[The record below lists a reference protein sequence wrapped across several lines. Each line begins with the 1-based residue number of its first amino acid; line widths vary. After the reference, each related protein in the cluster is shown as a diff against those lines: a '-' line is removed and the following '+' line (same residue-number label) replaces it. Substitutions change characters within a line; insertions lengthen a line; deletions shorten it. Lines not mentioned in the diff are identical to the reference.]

1 MIKYEFDKNRKE
13 YQYALK
19 IVNGTYKACNL
30 EKLACQRF
38 IDDLEKQNDP
48 SFMYCYDTTRA
59 DRFFDFM
66 GKCADVDAPPGTML
80 KLAEF
85 QYFDYGNIY
94 GWVRKD
100 TGVRR
105 FTEALIFQSRG
116 QGKST
121 MSAGQSLYGLTADA
135 LYPPYHPEKRI
146 YELNPYI
153 VTLAVDKAQTKQ
165 VRGTAM
171 QMALHSP
178 EILEQVD
185 VKTTYIKGKRRG
197 GDITAVSKETGNL
210 DGAKLNLVICDEW
223 AAQKEDTRV
232 NVLRGS
238 FGKRQQCLLMKIT
251 TASDDAMLK
260 PAKYDY
266 DRCCEILRGH
276 IVDDN
281 YFIVIRQLDECDD
294 PADFSLYEKAAP
306 MLREKTDYARRLLNA
321 IKQEYSKAF
330 EGGTS
335 SQRTEY
341 LIKRTNRW
349 QVVSEEKF
357 LKQEAL
363 DILKESMVP
372 AEEFMSMI
380 QGQACVN
387 GIDASKVIDLTAQA
401 YIFNLPEGKTG
412 IFVHGF
418 MPEESLYRHKKSD
431 RIPYDTY
438 AQQGYMTL
446 IDGSYIDNNDMKE
459 FMCKFERDN
468 DLDIK
473 AVCADR
479 AYCYQY
485 LIDLEA
491 GRTPNGKSYEVIEVP
506 QTTTYLNEPCLD
518 FEKLLMARKLVVCEN
533 PIFLQ
538 HCANAYVESDK
549 GGRIKIAKKN
559 PNSPYRID
567 LLAAVIN
574 AFRKKDLLAD
584 QSIINAIANGTFS
597 FFD

>member
-1 MIKYEFDKNRKE
+1 MTYQFDKSRRE

-19 IVNGTYKACNL
+19 VVNGEYLAC
-30 EKLACQRF
+30 EWERRACQRF
-38 IDDLEKQNDP
+38 IDDIERQNDP
-48 SFMYCYDTTRA
+48 DFPYCYDTTRA
-59 DRFFDFM
+59 DRFFAFAAH
-66 GKCADVDAPPGTML
+66 CADVDAPPGSMI

-85 QYFDYGNIY
+85 QFFDCGNIF
-94 GWVRKD
+94 GWVNKQ

-105 FTEALIFQSRG
+105 FTEALIFEARG

-121 MSAGQSLYGLTADA
+121 LSAIISLYCLTADA
-135 LYPPYHPEKRI
+135 LYPPYKPEKRT

-153 VTLAVDKAQTKQ
+153 ITLAVDKAQTKQ

-178 EILEQVD
+178 VILEQVD

-210 DGAKLNLVICDEW
+210 DGAKLNLIVCDEW

-238 FGKRQQCLLMKIT
+238 FGKRQQCLLVKIT
-251 TASDDAMLK
+251 TAGDDAMLK

-266 DRCCEILRGH
+266 DRCCEILRGN
-276 IVDDN
+276 ITDEN
-281 YFIVIRQLDECDD
+281 YFIVIRQLEEHDD
-294 PADFSLYEKAAP
+294 PSDFSIYEKATP
-306 MLREKTDYARRLLNA
+306 MLREDTEYSRRLLMA

-330 EGGTS
+330 DGGTS

-349 QVVSEEKF
+349 QVVSEQKY
-357 LKQEAL
+357 LKQDAL

-372 AEEFMSMI
+372 VDEFMSMI
-380 QGQACVN
+380 QGQMCVN
-387 GIDASKVIDLTAQA
+387 GVDASKVIDLTAQA
-401 YIFNLPEGKTG
+401 YIFNLPDGKIG
-412 IFVHGF
+412 IFTHGF
-418 MPEESLYRHKKSD
+418 MPQESLYRHKKSD

-438 AQQGYMTL
+438 AEKGYMTL

-459 FMCKFERDN
+459 YMCRFESQN

-491 GRTPNGKSYEVIEVP
+491 GRTPNGKVYPVIEVP

-559 PNSPYRID
+559 ASSPYRID
-567 LLAAVIN
+567 LLAATIN
-574 AFRKKDLLAD
+574 AFRKRDLLAE
-584 QSIINAIANGTFS
+584 QNIINAIANGTFS